1 MLRMPKGFNTRV
13 KRKDEKTMNKRVMVI
28 TAILIVGLLASLGLA
43 SAMQQDRMQ
52 QDSMK
57 DSSMKKDSMKKD
69 SAQAG
74 SILGS
79 DDKKFIMEALHGG
92 MMEVELGKMAVD
104 KASSADVKQ
113 FAQRMVDDHSKAND
127 ELMQLASQKGITIP
141 ADHAMMGKSD
151 QSTTSDTAASAS
163 HTGSESKH
171 HDAMMKAHATMD
183 KLSKLSGA
191 DFDREYMD
199 MMVKD
204 HVKDVK
210 EFEEAS
216 MKAKNADVKAW
227 AAKTLPTLREHL
239 QMARDVNSKVSGSK
253 KMSNSK

>member
-1 MLRMPKGFNTRV
+1 
-13 KRKDEKTMNKRVMVI
+13 MNRRVMVI

-43 SAMQQDRMQ
+43 SAMQQD
-52 QDSMK
+52 SVK
-57 DSSMKKDSMKKD
+57 DNSMKKDST
-69 SAQAG
+69 QIG
-74 SILGS
+74 SMLGS

-127 ELMQLASQKGITIP
+127 ELMQLASQKGISMP

-151 QSTTSDTAASAS
+151 QSAASDTANPTGQTSSAGAGQ
-163 HTGSESKH
+163 TGSESKH
-171 HDAMMKAHATMD
+171 HDVMMKAQATKD
-183 KLSKLSGA
+183 KLAKFSGA

-199 MMVKD
+199 TMVKD

-216 MKAKNADVKAW
+216 AKAKDADVKAW

-239 QMARDVNSKVSGSK
+239 QMARDVNSKVAGSK

>member
-1 MLRMPKGFNTRV
+1 
-13 KRKDEKTMNKRVMVI
+13 MNKRVMVI

-43 SAMQQDRMQ
+43 SAMQQD
-52 QDSMK
+52 SMK
-57 DSSMKKDSMKKD
+57 DSSMKKDS
-69 SAQAG
+69 AQAG
-74 SILGS
+74 SMLGS
-79 DDKKFIMEALHGG
+79 DDKKFIMESLHGG

-113 FAQRMVDDHSKAND
+113 FGQRMVDDHSKAND
-127 ELMQLASQKGITIP
+127 ELMQLASQKGISMPT
-141 ADHAMMGKSD
+141 DHAMMSKPD
-151 QSTTSDTAASAS
+151 QSTASDTANATGQSSSAGES
-163 HTGSESKH
+163 QTGSHSRY
-171 HDAMMKAHATMD
+171 HDAMMKAQATKD
-183 KLSKLSGA
+183 KLAKLSGA

-210 EFEEAS
+210 EFEDAS
-216 MKAKNADVKAW
+216 TKAKDADVKAW

>member
-1 MLRMPKGFNTRV
+1 
-13 KRKDEKTMNKRVMVI
+13 MNKRVMVI
-28 TAILIVGLLASLGLA
+28 TAIFVIGLMASLGLA
-43 SAMQQDRMQ
+43 SAMQQDTT
-52 QDSMK
+52 K
-57 DSSMKKDSMKKD
+57 DSSMKKESMKKD
-69 SAQAG
+69 SMQN
-74 SILGS
+74 SSMLGS
-79 DDKKFIMEALHGG
+79 DDKKFIMESLHGG

-127 ELMQLASQKGITIP
+127 ELMQLASQKGISMP
-141 ADHAMMGKSD
+141 ADHAMMSNPD
-151 QSTTSDTAASAS
+151 QSAASDTAASAN
-163 HTGSESKH
+163 HTGSESHYH
-171 HDAMMKAHATMD
+171 HAMMKAQATKD
-183 KLSKLSGA
+183 KLAKLSGA

-216 MKAKNADVKAW
+216 AKAKDADLKAW

-239 QMARDVNSKVSGSK
+239 QMARDVNGKVSGSK